1 MELILKRRFKGKH
14 YTIGTLSVDGV
25 AFCDTLEP
33 TDRGYSPN
41 EPQRKVPGQTAI
53 PTGRYRVVL
62 THSPRFGRTLPLLV
76 GVPGFEGVR
85 IHAGNY
91 PRDTQ
96 GCILVGHNTRR
107 GMLTDSKRTLEALME
122 RINGEEVYI
131 VISD

>member
-1 MELILKRRFKGKH
+1 
-14 YTIGTLSVDGV
+14 
-25 AFCDTLEP
+25 
-33 TDRGYSPN
+33 
-41 EPQRKVPGQTAI
+41 
-53 PTGRYRVVL
+53 VVL